1 MTKNDVAK
9 LDQMIKIANSMLR
22 LVEDSEIRMW
32 ITVAINN
39 TIEVRNKLNKE
50 VQ

>member
-9 LDQMIKIANSMLR
+9 LDQMIQIANSMLR
-22 LVEDSEIRMW
+22 LVEDSESRMW
-32 ITVAINN
+32 ITVVINN

-50 VQ
+50 LQ

>member
-9 LDQMIKIANSMLR
+9 LDQMIQIANSMLR